1 MHPNSNSVAGAIDSA
16 LAALGRECLALESVA
31 VYRRIVE
38 PDGAESPPM
47 VEVLVSD
54 ERLRHLVF
62 QARRHENAAQWAVL
76 RHNPGPWERVVE
88 SLDSRLPQLEQ
99 EIQAARS
106 EIERLTDRK
115 LELERELLSCP
126 VEEISGKRAALT
138 ALHLRLDEQSRR
150 LKEVRNGCL
159 AEVAGRGR

>member
-1 MHPNSNSVAGAIDSA
+1 
-16 LAALGRECLALESVA
+16 
-31 VYRRIVE
+31 
-38 PDGAESPPM
+38 M

-126 VEEISGKRAALT
+126 VEEIAGKRAALT
-138 ALHLRLDEQSRR
+138 ALHLQLDEQSRR
-150 LKEVRNGCL
+150 LKEARNGCL